1 MSHFEPP
8 EHCYDFHSVVKCF
21 SPLNCWLV
29 LDSDIKALTFK
40 IGRMNSGDQ
49 NRSPQQHRIFSS
61 VCPLGGRKAS
71 EQHSF
76 QLPISKS

>member
-21 SPLNCWLV
+21 SPLNRWLV
-29 LDSDIKALTFK
+29 LDSGIKALTFE
-40 IGRMNSGDQ
+40 IGRMNSGEQ
-49 NRSPQQHRIFSS
+49 KRSPQPHKILLS
-61 VCPLGGRKAS
+61 VCHLGGRKAS
-71 EQHSF
+71 EHHGL